1 MDAHSANSRAMQLV
15 IVTSYALQP
24 GTANASRIACLTL
37 ACESQGISVRII
49 ASHSRDG
56 AGAVDQNL
64 DPSVAT
70 GQVTYV
76 EADQTP
82 WFRQP
87 RGFGIVAQAW
97 KRIAS
102 RWRLATLVWHSLE
115 QQGSLLLI
123 YSSPAD
129 VGFPCLIAARLRRRP
144 VFFEVNEMVPREE
157 FAPDHRLIAYFSHY
171 LGHIWL
177 PRFSNG
183 VIAISTR
190 IQEVYERRGIATLLL
205 PSLFSGIDVSASE
218 AAQGE
223 VSPPSRPFHVM
234 YVGQGKVEDG
244 VPELLL
250 AIGKLRNSGMDVVL
264 DVVGASSSK
273 IADSFTVIG
282 RESRPLPKWVTVFG
296 WVPPSDYVRHLAATD
311 CFVLPRP
318 SNGTN
323 QANFPTR
330 LPEFLSTG
338 KPVIVGI
345 AGDIPLYLTHGEHA
359 LLLQESDA
367 DEIAS
372 CIGQLVAFPEI
383 ARALGKAGGQ
393 RGTEVFGYAT
403 YTADLTEF
411 LVGNS
416 NISEKEIH

>member
-1 MDAHSANSRAMQLV
+1 MTLV
-15 IVTSYALQP
+15 IVTSYTLQP

-37 ACESQGISVRII
+37 ACESQGIPVHII
-49 ASHSRDG
+49 ASRSRDV

-115 QQGSLLLI
+115 QKGSLLLV

-205 PSLFSGIDVSASE
+205 PSLFSGSDVSASE

-223 VSPPSRPFHVM
+223 VSPASRPFHVM

-250 AIGKLRNSGMDVVL
+250 AIGKLRSSGMDVVL

-273 IADSFTVIG
+273 IADSFTAIG
-282 RESRPLPKWVTVFG
+282 RESGPLPKWVTVFG

-338 KPVIVGI
+338 KPVIIGI
-345 AGDIPLYLTHGEHA
+345 AGDIPRYLTHGEHA

-372 CIGQLVAFPEI
+372 CIGQLVTFPEI
-383 ARALGKAGGQ
+383 ARALGNAGGQ

-403 YTADLTEF
+403 YAADLSEF
-411 LVGNS
+411 LVRNS
-416 NISEKEIH
+416 NAPSKELS